1 MTTITYLEMRDAD
14 KWVLRKTRDP
24 KFTVRESLADQWQE
38 SRSFYLAV
46 GEQWQWQDQRD
57 WTEAQWCD
65 YAEADSLRTFVVEH
79 RTTSAGYFELRRE
92 QTGDVEIVHL
102 GLLPPFIGKG
112 LGGPLLSQAL
122 RRAWNWDAKRVWLH
136 TCSKDHPRALD
147 NYLKKGFAVFKTETQ
162 E

>member
-1 MTTITYLEMRDAD
+1 MRDPD
-14 KWVLRKTRDP
+14 LWVLRETHDP
-24 KFTVRESLADQWQE
+24 RFALRESVVDQWQE

-46 GEQWQWQDQRD
+46 GEPWQWLDRRD
-57 WTEAQWCD
+57 WTEAQWRG
-65 YAEADSLRTFVVEH
+65 YAAADTLRTFVVEH

-92 QTGDVEIVHL
+92 QSGDVEIVNL

-122 RRAWNWDAKRVWLH
+122 RRAWSWDAERVWLH
-136 TCSKDHPRALD
+136 TCSEDHPRALD
-147 NYLKKGFAVFKTETQ
+147 NYLKSGFAVFKTETQ